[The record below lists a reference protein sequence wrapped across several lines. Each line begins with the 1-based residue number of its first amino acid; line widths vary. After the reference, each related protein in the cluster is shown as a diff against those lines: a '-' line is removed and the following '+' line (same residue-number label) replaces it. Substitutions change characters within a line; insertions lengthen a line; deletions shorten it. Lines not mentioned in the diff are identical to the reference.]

1 MSFSAGE
8 RVIQEEQDGSKLH
21 HVTCWEDECLRQH
34 WVGENTINFSHSQ
47 QGVILNNVVLIIFRD
62 LFVCRREQMIPS
74 LFVSLIQK
82 NAFLADSLF
91 CYLKK
96 AFDDKKIDFSPNIYI
111 NQLVYGLSLAGQNN
125 LARKALMANK
135 TVCGYRVETRYHQYD
150 NGWDC
155 IRDAFMSSSPSRQF
169 TVEETCYRDGLFDW
183 YSEGVLEHRFVKGI
197 VKSDVSDLDV
207 YLSENVFTPEEQL
220 KFSRVRSL
228 IAPLNSPPH
237 FQFLI
242 KAENR
247 SFLKN
252 FYRSL
257 DMDCREN
264 LIQMILFYTAAKR
277 QFDALDQ
284 LLSVL
289 EGKPIRLFTPDRFDW
304 QSITKEQQF
313 QYYAWL
319 KMMLFAVAQAGDEQ
333 RYKQTY
339 DKIRCASIFRSH
351 LDTLK
356 IHAVLY
362 AAYGGHVKMVYTLI
376 KAIMKSTA
384 ISSSF
389 DHHRVELDKFVRR
402 DVIGALRQV
411 GVFLDS
417 YSRQLILPLLHQ
429 QTLLD
434 SRSFRAGGE
443 VVMRLSSRELQCA
456 ASVSRLNPQNLLSLS
471 PQQMNLFFAISGN
484 RSLRFWAISFL
495 VEVSKRLS
503 NDVPQLQMHF
513 NGKCYHHPLIALC
526 FSPRLSRLARLRMTV
541 SFCYRN
547 YLEQRMESFYH
558 CFNAVMGN
566 RVLACLIW
574 SFLSDIP
581 MQTVECMAA
590 KGVFAT
596 KLTSEPSL
604 EDKVSL
610 TVFNR

>member
-1 MSFSAGE
+1 M
-8 RVIQEEQDGSKLH
+8 IQDEQDDSKLY
-21 HVTCWEDECLRQH
+21 HVTCWDDECLLQQ
-34 WVGENTINFSHSQ
+34 WVGENTIHFSHSQ
-47 QGVILNNVVLIIFRD
+47 QGIILNNVVLILFHD
-62 LFVCRREQMIPS
+62 LFVCQREQMIPS

-82 NAFLADSLF
+82 NSFLADSLF

-96 AFDDKKIDFSPNIYI
+96 AFDEKKIYFSPNIYI

-125 LARKALMANK
+125 LAKKALMANK
-135 TVCGYRVETRYHQYD
+135 TVCGYRVETRCYQYG

-155 IRDAFMSSSPSRQF
+155 IRDTFMSSSSSRQF
-169 TVEETCYRDGLFDW
+169 LIEETCFRDGLFDW
-183 YSEGVLEHRFVKGI
+183 YSEGVLEHRLIKGI
-197 VKSDVSDLDV
+197 VKCDVSDLAV

-220 KFSRVRSL
+220 KFARGRSL
-228 IAPLNSPPH
+228 IAPLSSPPH
-237 FQFLI
+237 FQFLM

-247 SFLKN
+247 SLLKD

-257 DMDCREN
+257 DLDCREN
-264 LIQMILFYTAAKR
+264 LIQMILFITASKR
-277 QFDALDQ
+277 QFDSLDQ

-289 EGKPIRLFTPDRFDW
+289 VGKPICLFTRDHIDW
-304 QSITKEQQF
+304 PSISKEQQF

-319 KMMLFAVAQAGDEQ
+319 RMMLFAVAQAGDEQ
-333 RYKQTY
+333 RYKLTY
-339 DKIRCASIFRSH
+339 DKIRCASIFPGH
-351 LDTLK
+351 HNTLK

-362 AAYGGHVKMVYTLI
+362 AAYGGHVKMVYTLV
-376 KAIMKSTA
+376 KAIMESTA

-389 DHHRVELDKFVRR
+389 DHRRVDLDKFVRG

-434 SRSFRAGGE
+434 SRSFQAGGE
-443 VVMRLSSRELQCA
+443 VVMRLSSSELQCA
-456 ASVSRLNPQNLLSLS
+456 VAVSRLKPQNLLSLS
-471 PQQMNLFFAISGN
+471 PQQMNLFFTICGN
-484 RSLRFWAISFL
+484 ASLRFWVISFL

-503 NDVPQLQMHF
+503 NDVPQLQMHY

-547 YLEQRMESFYH
+547 YLEQKMERFYH

-581 MQTVECMAA
+581 MQTFECMAA
-590 KGVFAT
+590 KGC
-596 KLTSEPSL
+596 LQPS
-604 EDKVSL
+604 
-610 TVFNR
+610 